1 MKLTGRDASAFLRKP
16 DPERAGILLFG
27 SDPVRVSDARVAVV
41 RALVGPEAEAEM
53 RLSRLSGADLRKDP
67 AALDDAV
74 KAQGFFP
81 GPRVVVVDEATDGLS
96 ALMAAALED
105 WRKGDAQI
113 VATAG
118 QLTAKSALR
127 KAFEGHRAA
136 VAIGLYDDPPGA
148 EDIEAMLAAAGLR
161 GAPREVASAVTGLAA
176 TLSPADLRQTIDKL
190 GLLVADD
197 PAAVTVADV
206 EACAPRAADAGTD
219 DLLEVVASGRT
230 DRIAGVLAELTAQGA
245 APTGLCIAAMR
256 HFRQLHTIA
265 SDPGGPGQGIG
276 RLRPPVFGPRRDRML
291 RQASDWGRPRLEQAI
306 GVLTDTDLTLRSSS
320 KAPPSAVMERCLIR
334 LAMMAR
340 R

>member
-320 KAPPSAVMERCLIR
+320 KAPPAAVMERCLIR